1 MNILFTSDLSGM
13 GGGETSLVNL
23 SAVLK
28 KDNNISV
35 LCNTNG
41 RLNDILRSNGIQVYE
56 LNYRDKKKLIKKS
69 FIYKKAGKKKIYK
82 LFIVMIHSRQSLC
95 ILQLLG

>member
-35 LCNTNG
+35 LCNTNHW
-41 RLNDILRSNGIQVYE
+41 SNC
-56 LNYRDKKKLIKKS
+56 
-69 FIYKKAGKKKIYK
+69 
-82 LFIVMIHSRQSLC
+82 VMN
-95 ILQLLG
+95 